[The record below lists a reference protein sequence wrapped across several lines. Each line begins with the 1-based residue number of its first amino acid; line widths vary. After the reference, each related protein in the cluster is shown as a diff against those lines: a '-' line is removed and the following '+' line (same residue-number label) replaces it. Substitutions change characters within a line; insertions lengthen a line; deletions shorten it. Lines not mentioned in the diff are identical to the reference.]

1 MGWDRARRAGLAVV
15 RGGAEQVEP
24 GEDGEAMVLAIAVE
38 DIDRWITD
46 LPASSDW
53 RWTFARQREALLG
66 ELAARRSQHRTAHE
80 G

>member
-1 MGWDRARRAGLAVV
+1 MGRERAGHATLAVV
-15 RGGAEQVEP
+15 HGGAERMEP
-24 GEDGEAMVLAIAVE
+24 DGDCEAMVLARAVE

-46 LPASSDW
+46 LPVSCEW

-66 ELAARRSQHRTAHE
+66 ELAARRSQRRTAHE